1 MTTKSCLISAALL
14 VASLTLSAQS
24 ETLDQAAERFGE
36 FLTDCSL
43 SLGSENESLSAAEKL
58 AMNAMM
64 ESVMESVV
72 DDLKS
77 ELAEENVDPK
87 VLSTCVDSMEALG
100 CAALET
106 DEPPA
111 SCEAIGE
118 AMD

>member
-1 MTTKSCLISAALL
+1 MTTKSFLISAALL
-14 VASLTLSAQS
+14 ASLTLSAQS

-36 FLTDCSL
+36 FLTECSL

-58 AMNAMM
+58 AMNTMM
-64 ESVMESVV
+64 ESVMASVV
-72 DDLKS
+72 DELKS

-100 CAALET
+100 CVALEA

-111 SCEAIGE
+111 GCEDVGE